1 MEGTGTTR
9 CDVIVVGG
17 GIVGLATAR
26 QLLDTNPRLRLVLL
40 EKEVAVGLHQSSH
53 NSGVLHAGLYY
64 APGSLKARL
73 CRRGKGLM
81 ERFAAERGIP
91 VNRVGKLVV
100 ATEEAELGRFSAL
113 AERARR
119 NGVPGLRVIDAAGL
133 REIEP
138 HSAGLRAL
146 HSPETAV
153 IDFGAVCRAL
163 ADDLRLRGVDVRTS
177 SAVQAME
184 ERGDRVRVT
193 AADRFE
199 ARVVVVCAGLQAD
212 RLAAKTGHLHGVR
225 IVPFRGSWYLLRPEA
240 ARLVRGNIY
249 PVPDPRFPFLGVHFT
264 PRLDGSVLVGPN
276 ATLAWAREA
285 YDRRAFKP
293 KDAASVLAF
302 PGTWR
307 LARRYFRTGV
317 AELYRNRVRRAALRE
332 LRRYV
337 PEVGLEDLMPGP
349 SGVRAQAVRADGT
362 MVDDFLIEGS
372 ARLLH
377 VLNAPSPGATS
388 SLAIGEVLAS
398 EVAARLT

>member
-1 MEGTGTTR
+1 METTR

-26 QLLDTNPRLRLVLL
+26 QLLDSHPRLRLVLL

-64 APGSLKARL
+64 TPGSQKARL

-91 VNRVGKLVV
+91 VKRIGKLVV

-113 AERARR
+113 AERAER
-119 NGVPGLRVIDAAGL
+119 NGVPGLRVIGAAEL
-133 REIEP
+133 REMEP
-138 HSAGLRAL
+138 HSRGLKAL
-146 HSPETAV
+146 YSPETAV
-153 IDFGAVCRAL
+153 IDFGGVCRAL
-163 ADDLRLRGVDVRTS
+163 ADDLRSRGVDLRTS
-177 SAVQAME
+177 SAVQAMA
-184 ERGDRVRVT
+184 ERGNRVRVT
-193 AADRFE
+193 AADHFE

-212 RLAAKTGHLHGVR
+212 RLAAATGHRHGVR
-225 IVPFRGSWYLLRPEA
+225 IVPFRGRWYVLRPEA
-240 ARLVRGNIY
+240 ARLVRRNIY

-285 YDRRAFKP
+285 YDRGTFKVR
-293 KDAASVLAF
+293 DAASSLAF

-307 LARRYFRTGV
+307 LARRYLRTGV
-317 AELYRNRVRRAALRE
+317 AELYRDRVRRAALRE

-337 PEVGLEDLMPGP
+337 PEIGLEDLMPGP
-349 SGVRAQAVRADGT
+349 SGIRAQAVRADGT
-362 MVDDFLIEGS
+362 MVDDFLIESS
-372 ARLLH
+372 ARLVH

-398 EVAARLT
+398 EVAARLTGC